1 MKDKSKKHDHK
12 GTKILKLSIFASVML
27 APLFAIAFK
36 CAYATFNKN
45 AYQSYSSKSVYQ
57 NVNIDQYQNVN
68 IGTKYTLTE
77 KEFNTNG
84 SQFNINF
91 DYISLTPTDLGVDQA
106 TYDTINGF
114 LINQNWQEIRFTNSS
129 APTTPIV
136 RYAWEKGFS
145 FDIIFSST
153 NNSVQYINTWFFVN
167 QITYNTDTL
176 DNAFYY
182 AVDQM
187 KDNELFAWTKNTA
200 LYTPI
205 NAMTS
210 GLGIT
215 TDAIA
220 VLLAYWLYITLIYV
234 IFDIVIEL
242 FTYLSH
248 LIMGNPIG

>member
-12 GTKILKLSIFASVML
+12 GTKILKLGIFTSVML
-27 APLFAIAFK
+27 APLFAIGFK

-45 AYQSYSSKSVYQ
+45 AYQSYSVENSDNFKLVNNQEKILENNLYQ
-57 NVNIDQYQNVN
+57 FTTNNDLLNLPTQDYILGTNIKVINGSAN
-68 IGTKYTLTE
+68 IPTNAYRFRLYYNGNNQSYSIQIDGDTTLYTTIGNSSSIGIVTLSFLATQTQ
-77 KEFNTNG
+77 NTN
-84 SQFNINF
+84 N
-91 DYISLTPTDLGVDQA
+91 
-106 TYDTINGF
+106 
-114 LINQNWQEIRFTNSS
+114 
-129 APTTPIV
+129 
-136 RYAWEKGFS
+136 
-145 FDIIFSST
+145 
-153 NNSVQYINTWFFVN
+153 YINNIYLYEFGTS
-167 QITYNTDTL
+167 QTL

-182 AVDQM
+182 AINQM
-187 KDNELFAWTKNTA
+187 KDNELFSWTKNTA

-234 IFDIVIEL
+234 VFDIVIEL

-248 LIMGNPIG
+248 LIMGNPMG